1 MKRNGLPLLLT
12 LTLLSAAG
20 LTLALPAFDL
30 SFLAWIAIGPFLYAL
45 RQRGLLAGAGLGWI
59 FGFAFGATAFY
70 WLASVPGITPV
81 RFVVVVAVFALY
93 YMAFGFLYALA
104 SRSMGSW
111 MVLGA
116 PALWVALE
124 YARASSHFLALP
136 WNFLAHSQYEVLT
149 VIQIA
154 DFAGAYGVSFLLVMA
169 NQLVSQLPDLAGARH
184 WRWRAQVA
192 GFAALAAVTLAYGWL
207 ALSTPPTPE
216 GHARIGVV
224 QANVAARNGM
234 TVKDQMKHLA
244 AYDRLTREAGK
255 QKPELIVWP
264 SSSLPGPISFW
275 MIRLYVNDVAHRSG
289 ATLLVGGAGGD
300 KFAPARDGLV
310 PYSNSEFL
318 VTPDG
323 QLRGQYDKVRLTP
336 FNEQVPLQGIV
347 RWPSWLSGLQASY
360 IPGDKYTVF
369 EVGAARFGTPICW
382 ENLFPDLFRRFP
394 LAGANV
400 MVSVTNESA
409 FGTTGPRQTF
419 AMTVFRAVENRIAV
433 ARAASTG
440 VSGFIDPDGRIVARV
455 SDAAGAD
462 VFVAGAQVRD
472 VPLLR
477 SRTFY
482 TLYGDVFAMLVS
494 AVALLMVVYSF
505 QRGRKP

>member
-1 MKRNGLPLLLT
+1 MNLHSRAWLVALA
-12 LTLLSAAG
+12 LLSAAA
-20 LTLALPAFDL
+20 LTASLPAFDW
-30 SFLAWIAIGPFLYAL
+30 SFLAWIGLAPFLYAL
-45 RQRGLLAGAGLGWI
+45 RQRGLLAGAALGWI
-59 FGFAFGATAFY
+59 FGFAFGGTAFY

-93 YMAFGFLYALA
+93 YLAFGFLYALA
-104 SRSMGSW
+104 SRRIGSW
-111 MVLGA
+111 IILGG

-136 WNFLAHSQYEVLT
+136 WNFLAHSQYQVLP

-154 DFAGAYGVSFLLVMA
+154 DLAGAYGVSFLLLMA
-169 NQLVSQLPDLAGARH
+169 NQLLSQLPDLVRGPQ
-184 WRWRAQVA
+184 WRWRAQAV
-192 GFAALAAVTLAYGWL
+192 GFAALVFATLGYGWL
-207 ALSTPPTPE
+207 ALSAPTTPE

-224 QANVAARNGM
+224 QANVAAQNGM

-244 AYDRLTREAGK
+244 AYDRLTRQAAKE
-255 QKPELIVWP
+255 KPELIVWP

-275 MIRLYVNDVAHRSG
+275 MIRLYVNDIAHRSG

-300 KFAPARDGLV
+300 KFAPVRDGV
-310 PYSNSEFL
+310 KPFSNSEFL
-318 VTPDG
+318 VTPEG
-323 QLRGQYDKVRLTP
+323 QLRGEYAKVRLTP

-347 RWPSWLSGLQASY
+347 TWPSWLSGLQTSFT
-360 IPGDKYTVF
+360 PGDKYTVF
-369 EVGAARFGTPICW
+369 EVGRARFGTPICW

-409 FGTTGPRQTF
+409 FGTTGPRQTL

-433 ARAASTG
+433 ARAATTG
-440 VSGFIDPDGRIVARV
+440 VSGFIHPDGRIVSRIA
-455 SDAAGAD
+455 DPGGAD

-472 VPLLR
+472 LPLLQ

-482 TLYGDVFAMLVS
+482 TLHGDIFAMLIS
-494 AVALLMVVYSF
+494 AAAMLMIIYCLLRRR
-505 QRGRKP
+505 QP